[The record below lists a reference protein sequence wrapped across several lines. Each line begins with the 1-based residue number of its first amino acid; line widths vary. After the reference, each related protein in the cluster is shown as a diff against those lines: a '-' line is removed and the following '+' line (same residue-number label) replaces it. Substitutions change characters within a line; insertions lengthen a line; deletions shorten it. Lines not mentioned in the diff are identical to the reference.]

1 MRIKWCLDDEEQ
13 KDREITAL
21 QKDVVE
27 LPEVIGQ
34 IVYFDED
41 ETYSESELMELVGLN

>member
-1 MRIKWCLDDEEQ
+1 MGEDDVDIDE
-13 KDREITAL
+13 
-21 QKDVVE
+21 
-27 LPEVIGQ
+27 